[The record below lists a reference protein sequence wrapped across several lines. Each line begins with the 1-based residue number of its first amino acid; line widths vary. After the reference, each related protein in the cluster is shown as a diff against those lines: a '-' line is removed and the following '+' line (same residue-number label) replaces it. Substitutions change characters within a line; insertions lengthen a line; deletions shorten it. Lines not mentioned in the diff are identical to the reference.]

1 MAAIQGIEVSH
12 QTMMARDIVAFTAL
26 LMHEAMPL
34 AMPEEVTH
42 LYAPAA
48 PARARCFHS
57 PLMNSSIGP
66 YLTVKTR
73 TTLRGSSIS

>member
-1 MAAIQGIEVSH
+1 
-12 QTMMARDIVAFTAL
+12 MMARDIVAFTAL
-26 LMHEAMPL
+26 LMHE